1 VVPVRGLAAQA
12 CMGAKNAGTTRH
24 AYAGAECKRTW
35 ETKRG
40 RGRAGVDGWSGAS
53 ERARTSGR
61 QQITRQKGGEEPG
74 PGGN

>member
-12 CMGAKNAGTTRH
+12 CMGTKNAGTTRH

-40 RGRAGVDGWSGAS
+40 RGRAGVDGGGV
-53 ERARTSGR
+53 GR
-61 QQITRQKGGEEPG
+61 PNACVR
-74 PGGN
+74 PGGSK